1 MKVDRVILAVNNNP
15 KYSSHWNVSA
25 PIWKNNFNIKPTLVF
40 YGSQEEFNACG
51 FIVDGYD
58 YMILPKLDQFSEP
71 NPDWVVT
78 WGLFYGASKFTD
90 DVCMLSGIDQIP
102 LGSEFFKRIEEVKD
116 EKFIVGFYDAYL
128 KYNKHTLGYFNTQ
141 TNVLYPSS
149 HLVGSGEMF
158 KKIFEIEDEWIDE
171 VSKVYNSKD
180 LYHLKNRYYESKLW
194 GLDECYASH
203 KISIYKNQNEVK
215 YLTFFWDFFYP
226 RRIDLDA
233 ATNLKFTDEELFNG
247 YYSEVTCKNIKHRK
261 LLYILKKIRN
271 IKYIS

>member
-15 KYSSHWNVSA
+15 KYSGHWNVSA

-40 YGSQEEFNACG
+40 YGTEEEFNSCG
-51 FIVDGYD
+51 FILDGYD
-58 YMILPKLDQFSEP
+58 YMILPKLSEFSEP

-78 WGLFYGASKFTD
+78 WSLFYGASKFSE

-102 LGSEFFKRIEEVKD
+102 LGVEFFNRIEDVKD

-128 KYNKHTLGYFNTQ
+128 KYNKNTLGYFNTQ
-141 TNVLYPSS
+141 TNVMYPSS
-149 HLVGSGEMF
+149 HLVGTGSMF
-158 KKIFEIEDEWIDE
+158 KKLFEIEDEWVDE
-171 VSKVYNSKD
+171 VSKVYNNKS
-180 LYHLKNRYYESKLW
+180 LYYLKNKYYASKLW

-203 KISIYKNQNEVK
+203 KISIYENQNEIK
-215 YLTFFWDFFYP
+215 YLTFFWDFFHP

-233 ATNLKFTDEELFNG
+233 STNLRFTDEELFNG
-247 YYSEVTCKNIKHRK
+247 YYSEVTCKNVKDKK

-271 IKYIS
+271 TKYIS